1 MKLDEIHDMWAKDN
15 EVSIAQF
22 DQSINAVPLLHAKY
36 LRIMSTEKMTLRK
49 MEEDRRELVKLKHDW
64 FRGTLSSDDLKE
76 HGWEPN
82 RLSILKSDIP
92 MHMDADKDIINLNL
106 KIAVQQEKVDVLEQ
120 IIRHISN
127 RGYLLSTMLSWEK
140 FKVGG

>member
-22 DQSINAVPLLHAKY
+22 DQSINAVPFLHAKY
-36 LRIMSTEKMTLRK
+36 LRIMSTEKMTLRRI
-49 MEEDRRELVKLKHDW
+49 EEDRRELVKLKHDW

>member
-22 DQSINAVPLLHAKY
+22 DLSINAVPLMHAKY
-36 LRIMSTEKMTLRK
+36 LRLMSAEKMTLRK

-64 FRGTLSSDDLKE
+64 FRGILSSEELKE
-76 HGWEPN
+76 QGWEPN

-92 MHMDADKDIINLNL
+92 MHIDADKDIINMNL

-127 RGYLLSTMLSWEK
+127 RGYLLKTMLDWEK

>member
-1 MKLDEIHDMWAKDN
+1 M
-15 EVSIAQF
+15 
-22 DQSINAVPLLHAKY
+22 
-36 LRIMSTEKMTLRK
+36 
-49 MEEDRRELVKLKHDW
+49 KLKHDW

-76 HGWEPN
+76 YGWEPN

-106 KIAVQQEKVDVLEQ
+106 KLAMQQEKVDVLEQ

-127 RGYLLSTMLSWEK
+127 RGYLLKTMLDWEK

>member
-22 DQSINAVPLLHAKY
+22 DQSINAVPLMHAKY

-49 MEEDRRELVKLKHDW
+49 MEEDRCELIKLKHDW
-64 FRGTLSSDDLKE
+64 FRGTLSSDELKE

-106 KIAVQQEKVDVLEQ
+106 KLAMQQEKVDVLEQ

-127 RGYLLSTMLSWEK
+127 RGYLLKTMLDWEK

>member
-1 MKLDEIHDMWAKDN
+1 MKLEEIHDLWAADN
-15 EVSIAQF
+15 ETPVVQF
-22 DQSINAVPLLHAKY
+22 DLSINAVPLMHAKY
-36 LRIMSTEKMTLRK
+36 LRLMSAEKMLLRK

-64 FRGTLSSDDLKE
+64 FRGTLSSDELKE
-76 HGWEPN
+76 QGWEPN

-106 KIAVQQEKVDVLEQ
+106 KLAVQQEKVDVLEQ

>member
-22 DQSINAVPLLHAKY
+22 DLSISAVPIMHSKY
-36 LRIMSTEKMTLRK
+36 LRIMSNEKMILRR

-64 FRGTLSSDDLKE
+64 FRGVLSSEELKE

-92 MHMDADKDIINLNL
+92 MHLDADKDIINMNL

-120 IIRHISN
+120 IIRHIAN
-127 RGYLLSTMLSWEK
+127 RGYLLKTMLDWEK